1 MFSPNQNC
9 TAVPQT
15 YLMTMVSIF
24 LMIAKSDHVWL
35 PLKVTL
41 LGMYDDL
48 YMINSVAKNTHI
60 KLLINVLLLR
70 IVLPSA

>member
-1 MFSPNQNC
+1 
-9 TAVPQT
+9 
-15 YLMTMVSIF
+15 
-24 LMIAKSDHVWL
+24 MIAKSDHVWL

-48 YMINSVAKNTHI
+48 YMINSVAKYTHI